1 MATEIDELMDR
12 AELAYTPEEIGKLI
26 AYYRKAREAGPR
38 PKKEKGPEAKIDLGQ
53 IGLVAKPAPGSQ
65 IKRRV

>member
-12 AELAYTPEEIGKLI
+12 ADLVYTPDEIGKLI

-38 PKKEKGPEAKIDLGQ
+38 PKKEKGPEAKINLAE
-53 IGLVAKPAPGSQ
+53 IGLKAAPTGSA
-65 IKRRV
+65 IKRRA